1 MRLVRGLTLLSIVGL
16 LGACAATPGSSSAT
30 GSPSPNASS
39 SDVATASQPETSA
52 APEAVTVDELIA
64 DPAAY
69 DGREV
74 ILTATTVEEVAPSA
88 WLVGAES
95 TTGLTVLMLDNVL
108 HPVPVD
114 RGQTFE
120 ILATVTG
127 FVDPESMSAEVG
139 ALPNMYSPALA
150 SYEGSYVLV
159 ASHLTTSGA

>member
-1 MRLVRGLTLLSIVGL
+1 
-16 LGACAATPGSSSAT
+16 
-30 GSPSPNASS
+30 
-39 SDVATASQPETSA
+39 
-52 APEAVTVDELIA
+52 VTVDELIA

-95 TTGLTVLMLDNVL
+95 TTGLTVLMLDNDL
-108 HPVPVD
+108 RPVAINA
-114 RGQTFE
+114 GQTFE
-120 ILATVTG
+120 IRATVTG

-139 ALPNMYSPALA
+139 ALPNMYSPALE
-150 SYEGSYVLV
+150 SYQGSYVLV